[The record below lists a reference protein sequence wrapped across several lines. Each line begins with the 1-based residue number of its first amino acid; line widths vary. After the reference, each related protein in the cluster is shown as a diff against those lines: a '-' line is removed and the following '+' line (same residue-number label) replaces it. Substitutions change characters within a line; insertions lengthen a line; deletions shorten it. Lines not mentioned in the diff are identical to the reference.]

1 MNTRKLTY
9 GGLITALA
17 ILLPQALHIM
27 LGAQAG
33 KMFLPMH
40 LPVLLGGFV
49 LGPVFGL
56 VIGVISPIFSAL
68 ITGMPAMDRL
78 PFMVIELA
86 GYGFVGGLMYNK
98 LLPKRRAI
106 DLYLSLTAAMVA
118 GRLLYAASLFAAAEI
133 FNIPGAGAIIALTAT
148 ATGIYGIVLQL
159 ILIPPV
165 VVALERSG
173 FLAKYVRTRK
183 TA

>member
-1 MNTRKLTY
+1 MNIRKLTY
-9 GGLITALA
+9 GGLIAALA
-17 ILLPQALHIM
+17 ILLPQALH
-27 LGAQAG
+27 LAFGPQAG
-33 KMFLPMH
+33 RMLLPMH

-56 VIGVISPIFSAL
+56 VIGAVSPILSAL
-68 ITGMPAMDRL
+68 MTGMPAMDRL

-86 GYGFVGGLMYNK
+86 GYGFVSGLMYYK
-98 LLPKRRAI
+98 LLPKKRVV
-106 DLYLSLTAAMVA
+106 DFYLSLTAAMVA
-118 GRLLYAASLFAAAEI
+118 GRLLYAASLFVAAEI
-133 FNIPGAGAIIALTAT
+133 FNIPGAGAIIAITAT
-148 ATGIYGIVLQL
+148 VTGIYGIVLQL
-159 ILIPPV
+159 VLIPPV